1 MLSVLVLLLGTAHLR
16 HNLLVQYLDSHG
28 LRESGRQGLEVGVWM
43 GNFSRAQLENG
54 AQTLRLVDS
63 WRHLRSWN
71 KPWNIDDASFAKK
84 YAAVRELV
92 DEFGANRVIIHR
104 GTSQEAAPTFADHSL
119 DYIYIDGDHTVAG
132 AVADCLLWWP
142 KLKPGG
148 LFFGDDYMCSEQH
161 GKSFAMTC
169 VKDVVDTFAK
179 VSWHANVSDLGLHQ
193 FAIWKGS

>member
-1 MLSVLVLLLGTAHLR
+1 VGTLACSCVRTPPPWL
-16 HNLLVQYLDSHG
+16 QPI
-28 LRESGRQGLEVGVWM
+28 
-43 GNFSRAQLENG
+43 RA
-54 AQTLRLVDS
+54 
-63 WRHLRSWN
+63 RSWN
-71 KPWNIDDASFAKK
+71 KPWNIDDASFEKK

-148 LFFGDDYMCSEQH
+148 LFFGDDYVCSGQH

-179 VSWHANVSDLGLHQ
+179 VSWHANVFDLGLHQ